1 MSPVPADDLVAAADT
16 RVAASPDTGNGQLA
30 LSWRGQFDPRTK
42 TLYCGHSAG
51 FFSSCCVTLWNL
63 QEVQRAGRALPERI
77 DFSASFAS
85 FRNADQRQRGT
96 DLYPLF
102 FQPDPGARVPAGL
115 PRVDHH
121 GLYRF
126 LDYARIN
133 PAMARYFQPSEPA
146 VRCRAELVR
155 KYRIDPATTLAVVYR
170 GTDKGTEVR
179 VAPPEAYLAE
189 ARRLLARNPGFR
201 IWIQTDEHAVRS
213 MFCREFGE
221 RCFYLDEM
229 PVSSNGRVI
238 HEQEDAAL
246 KMDRSDFGVLLI
258 AVTSLL
264 AQCAVVVNHTG
275 NMGLWVCLFRG
286 HARGVWQFDDE
297 GRVINPLLP
306 GSAFGAL
313 RRFRIKA
320 VRKLRRAVG
329 LGAQAQ

>member
-1 MSPVPADDLVAAADT
+1 MNSTQSDELSSAALLDS
-16 RVAASPDTGNGQLA
+16 ASRGARLA
-30 LSWRGQFDPRTK
+30 LSWRGQYDPAAR

-63 QEVQRAGRALPERI
+63 QETQQAGQAPPDRI
-77 DFSASFAS
+77 DFSQAFAS
-85 FRNADQRQRGT
+85 FRNPEQLQRKT

-102 FQPDPGARVPAGL
+102 FRPDLARALVGRL

-121 GLYRF
+121 GIYRF
-126 LDYARIN
+126 LDYVRIN
-133 PAMARYFQPSEPA
+133 PAMARYFRPSE
-146 VRCRAELVR
+146 RAELLRDDLRR

-179 VAPPEAYLAE
+179 VAPPEAYLAQ
-189 ARRLLARNPGFR
+189 ARKLLIRNPGFR
-201 IWIQTDEHAVRS
+201 VWIQTDERAVRS
-213 MFCREFGE
+213 LFCREFGE

-229 PVSSNGRVI
+229 PVSSDGRVM
-238 HEQEDAAL
+238 HEQNDDTL
-246 KMDRSDFGVLLI
+246 QMDRSDFGVRLI

-275 NMGLWVCLFRG
+275 NMGLWLCLFRG

-297 GRVINPLLP
+297 GRVINPRLP
-306 GSAFGAL
+306 GSLFGAL

-320 VRKLRRAVG
+320 LRKLRRLAG
-329 LGAQAQ
+329 RA